1 MFDTT
6 LRRVKDRLGEPLA
19 ARLKGVSPNA
29 VSLAAFATGM
39 FTAWLAAHGWFVWG
53 LVFWLVSRALDGLDG
68 LLARVH
74 QKQSDF
80 GGYLDILLDFAVYAA
95 VPVGIVFYDP
105 KPDRDLALT
114 FMLSTFYINGAS
126 WMYLAAI
133 LEKRKA
139 QVVGTARDPA
149 APSQMTSV
157 VMPPGL
163 VGATETILAYCA
175 FLLWADHAVFLFFI
189 FGALVLATTLQRLA
203 WAWRN
208 IR

>member
-19 ARLKGVSPNA
+19 ARLKGLSPNA
-29 VSLAAFATGM
+29 VSLSAFITGM
-39 FTAWLAAHGWFVWG
+39 FTAWLAARGSFLWAFA
-53 LVFWLVSRALDGLDG
+53 FWLLSRALDGLDG

-74 QKQSDF
+74 QKESDF

-95 VPVGIVFYDP
+95 VPVSIVLYEP
-105 KPDRDLALT
+105 TLDRYFALAFL
-114 FMLSTFYINGAS
+114 LATFYINGAS

-133 LEKRKA
+133 LEKRS
-139 QVVGTARDPA
+139 ARFIGDPA

-175 FLLWADHAVFLFFI
+175 FLLWANQALFLFLL
-189 FGALVLATTLQRLA
+189 FGALVLVTTLQRLA